1 MAWLSVGSASAIERS
16 WSNVGPIQSD
26 ILRLRYT
33 FSGDVP
39 SRPIQG
45 FLRERYDINLYNS
58 RWYNL
63 YPKTPETEVLIL
75 DRSPGF
81 EGTIYQARTL
91 QVRKRG
97 SDSFNWIVH
106 IDQWL

>member
-1 MAWLSVGSASAIERS
+1 MAWLNVGSASALERS

-33 FSGDVP
+33 FFGDVP

-45 FLRERYDINLYNS
+45 FLRERYELNLYNS
-58 RWYNL
+58 RWYTL
-63 YPKTPETEVLIL
+63 YPKSPETEVLIL
-75 DRSPGF
+75 DRAPGF
-81 EGTIYQARTL
+81 EGGVYQSRSL

-97 SDSFNWIVH
+97 SDSFNWSVQ